1 MSVSR
6 DVAGLAQNCDILS
19 RQPRRW
25 SPTDKHVTHQLNEMK
40 VEKNNL
46 VSDWLV
52 YLAARKV
59 VVAGTVEMIGL
70 VAVSVSGDVITD
82 VQAD

>member
-1 MSVSR
+1 
-6 DVAGLAQNCDILS
+6 
-19 RQPRRW
+19 
-25 SPTDKHVTHQLNEMK
+25 MK

-52 YLAARKV
+52 FLSARKV

>member
-1 MSVSR
+1 
-6 DVAGLAQNCDILS
+6 
-19 RQPRRW
+19 
-25 SPTDKHVTHQLNEMK
+25 MK

-59 VVAGTVEMIGL
+59 MVAGTVEMIGL